1 MPGYESAKETLR
13 VSDDGEIIAHYN
25 DVILYESMLRNVI
38 AMNTVRDH
46 KRIHDIMRTYIP
58 D

>member
-1 MPGYESAKETLR
+1 MDAQ
-13 VSDDGEIIAHYN
+13 IIARYN
-25 DVILYESMLRNVI
+25 DDILHESMLRNGI
-38 AMNTVRDH
+38 AMNAMRDH